1 MFTGSDQ
8 ISKDQSIKIVSI
20 LCHLHMYHC
29 SGLTQ
34 YHGINQLHLHIYD
47 QEAVIYEAV
56 MLSEDIKFMI
66 HVQPAYG

>member
-1 MFTGSDQ
+1 
-8 ISKDQSIKIVSI
+8 
-20 LCHLHMYHC
+20 MYHC
-29 SGLTQ
+29 RLTQ

-66 HVQPAYG
+66 HVQPTYG